1 MGGAELLLNNTLKL
15 LPDYQHIVVY
25 LFPKADTENNFGLPN
40 TELICLDHKG
50 WRSLFSSARKLR
62 EIIKERKPVLVHSH
76 LFYATICSR
85 IAVPSSVPLVSTLHS
100 LYSIDA
106 FQKNRKAVWAER
118 LTLKKRHKLIGVSK
132 YVLEDYLKFI
142 PFRGERFVLHNFL
155 PGYFFE
161 FHQPQLSSGQQDFRC
176 VAIGNLKEVK
186 NYDYLLEIFLNMKSR
201 GITLDIY
208 GEGALRKDLQE
219 KIDKY
224 DLPVTLRGMVKETK
238 PLFKNYDLFIQ
249 ASLHEG
255 FGLSVIEAMASGL
268 PAFISNI
275 PVFHEI
281 THELAHFF
289 PLSDSREAAR
299 LLCDLRDN
307 KQKREQH
314 IEEGYRYCLRMYN
327 EQTYKNK
334 LLEIYDHI
342 LS

>member
-15 LPDYQHIVVY
+15 LPDHQHIVVY
-25 LFPKADTENNFGLPN
+25 LFPKADIESNFELPN
-40 TELICLDHKG
+40 TELICLQHKG
-50 WRSLFSSARKLR
+50 WRSLFSSARKLKK
-62 EIIKERKPVLVHSH
+62 IIKKRKPLLVHSH

-85 IAVPSSVPLVSTLHS
+85 LAVPSSVPLISTLHS
-100 LYSIDA
+100 LYSMDA
-106 FQKNRKAVWAER
+106 FQKNKKALWAEK
-118 LTLKKRHKLIGVSK
+118 LTLKKRHKLIGVTK
-132 YVLEDYLKFI
+132 YVLEDYLKLV
-142 PFRGERFVLHNFL
+142 PFRGEKFVLNNFL
-155 PGYFFE
+155 PGSFFE
-161 FHQPQLSSGQQDFRC
+161 FNQPKLSSIQRDLRC

-186 NYDYLLEIFLNMKSR
+186 NYDYLLGIFLNLKNK

-208 GEGALRKDLQE
+208 GEGAHKKALQG

-224 DLPVTLRGMVKETK
+224 DLPVTLRGIIRETK

-268 PAFISNI
+268 PVFISDI

-281 THELAHFF
+281 TNDFAHFF
-289 PLSDSREAAR
+289 PLNDSLKAAM
-299 LLCDLRDN
+299 LLGDL
-307 KQKREQH
+307 KESKKEREQH

-327 EQTYKNK
+327 EKTYKNK
-334 LLEIYDHI
+334 LIEIYDHI